1 MQGIV
6 RFRYAIPSSCSLI
19 ATYVNGDIPFLL
31 VLRLDLPLVDVYA
44 EYLFEA

>member
-1 MQGIV
+1 MRV
-6 RFRYAIPSSCSLI
+6 RGTSSPVSLI

-31 VLRLDLPLVDVYA
+31 VLCLDLPLVDVYA

>member
-1 MQGIV
+1 MAQFKYV
-6 RFRYAIPSSCSLI
+6 IPSSCSLI

-31 VLRLDLPLVDVYA
+31 VLRLDFPLVDVYA